1 MTCKHCGEPIEGR
14 IHPGTNLMRCKPTS
28 DRPYG
33 YNAEP
38 EGTDCVYPCLGA
50 GWQSA
55 FEATPSPQ
63 PEPHG
68 IGLDGRC
75 DECDPQPEPTEPGTT
90 GRATVQEPDRLRIE
104 NGWLVREVSEHTC
117 GAGDSMH
124 GHEPGCGLIPEL
136 HLAAL
141 PGWPT
146 PATPSPQPEP
156 TGLVERVERAT
167 TDPGTPAGLTSAAHR
182 AALAVADWLDEQ
194 PYYQQHAFAT
204 LIRREVEGSGA

>member
-1 MTCKHCGEPIEGR
+1 MTEFCKGDRVRLPADEAVVDAATCKHCGEPIEGR
-14 IHPGTNLMRCKPTS
+14 IHPGTNLMRCLPTS

-75 DECDPQPEPTEPGTT
+75 DECDPQPEPT
-90 GRATVQEPDRLRIE
+90 
-104 NGWLVREVSEHTC
+104 
-117 GAGDSMH
+117 
-124 GHEPGCGLIPEL
+124 
-136 HLAAL
+136 
-141 PGWPT
+141 
-146 PATPSPQPEP
+146 
-156 TGLVERVERAT
+156 GLVERVVEQIVYNGHPSTIEERAA
-167 TDPGTPAGLTSAAHR
+167 AG
-182 AALAVADWLDEQ
+182 ALAVADWLEDNHHQ
-194 PYYQQHAFAT
+194 RAAVNI
-204 LIRREVEGSGA
+204 IRREVEGADRA